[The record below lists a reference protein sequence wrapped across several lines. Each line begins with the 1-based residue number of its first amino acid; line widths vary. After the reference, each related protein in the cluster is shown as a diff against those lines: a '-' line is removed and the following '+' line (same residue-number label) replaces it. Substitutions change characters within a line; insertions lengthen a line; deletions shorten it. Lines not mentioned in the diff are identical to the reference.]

1 MKKLNVKAVVIDLR
15 HVSEETLASYEHIQ
29 IHAALAMTSPRTEAL
44 LAKYPVELDATSV
57 QCYDDDAKVNMVNGK
72 TELTA
77 SHKPE
82 KRPDRQRK
90 GEHCGRR
97 GGHPAGLRE
106 DHRQRESPLPGRT
119 GGPCDREV
127 HHQRQTGGLPG

>member
-1 MKKLNVKAVVIDLR
+1 MKKLNVEAVVIDLR

-82 KRPDRQRK
+82 GKSVLIVNGKANIAADAGTPCGLTGRSSSTGKSSARPDWR
-90 GEHCGRR
+90 
-97 GGHPAGLRE
+97 AL
-106 DHRQRESPLPGRT
+106 
-119 GGPCDREV
+119 
-127 HHQRQTGGLPG
+127 

>member
-72 TELTA
+72 TELTRFPQA
-77 SHKPE
+77 GGK

-119 GGPCDREV
+119 WRA
-127 HHQRQTGGLPG
+127 L

>member
-15 HVSEETLASYEHIQ
+15 HVTEETLASYEHIQ

-57 QCYDDDAKVNMVNGK
+57 QCYDDDAKVNMV
-72 TELTA
+72 
-77 SHKPE
+77 
-82 KRPDRQRK
+82 K
-90 GEHCGRR
+90 GEHCGRC

-127 HHQRQTGGLPG
+127 HHQRKTGGLPG

>member
-1 MKKLNVKAVVIDLR
+1 MKKLNVEAVVIDLR

-82 KRPDRQRK
+82 GSGQ
-90 GEHCGRR
+90 
-97 GGHPAGLRE
+97 L
-106 DHRQRESPLPGRT
+106 
-119 GGPCDREV
+119 
-127 HHQRQTGGLPG
+127 

>member
-82 KRPDRQRK
+82 GKSVLIEICRP
-90 GEHCGRR
+90 
-97 GGHPAGLRE
+97 LRS
-106 DHRQRESPLPGRT
+106 RALASSPPDVGSTSTLTPIR
-119 GGPCDREV
+119 
-127 HHQRQTGGLPG
+127 

>member
-1 MKKLNVKAVVIDLR
+1 M
-15 HVSEETLASYEHIQ
+15 VSEETLASYEHIQ

-77 SHKPE
+77 SHKRKE
-82 KRPDRQRK
+82 K
-90 GEHCGRR
+90 
-97 GGHPAGLRE
+97 L
-106 DHRQRESPLPGRT
+106 
-119 GGPCDREV
+119 
-127 HHQRQTGGLPG
+127 

>member
-82 KRPDRQRK
+82 GKSVLIVNGTTTPSSPIPSTSSFSPASMKTGRSSSTGKSSARPDWR
-90 GEHCGRR
+90 
-97 GGHPAGLRE
+97 AL
-106 DHRQRESPLPGRT
+106 
-119 GGPCDREV
+119 
-127 HHQRQTGGLPG
+127 